1 MQYSLHRV
9 CPNRI
14 SSFSVVNFYRCKKV
28 NLKIQQGFTLIE
40 LVMVIV
46 ILGILAATALP
57 KFVNLTDDANK
68 AALKGA
74 AGAASSAAAI
84 NYSGCLVTSQAV
96 TANKCVKIEKC
107 TEVATLL
114 QGGAFPEGITTSD
127 TGITAST
134 TDGTNYQCTLTKTGY
149 SGSETFT
156 AIAAG
161 HG

>member
-1 MQYSLHRV
+1 
-9 CPNRI
+9 
-14 SSFSVVNFYRCKKV
+14 
-28 NLKIQQGFTLIE
+28 
-40 LVMVIV
+40 MVIV

-74 AGAASSAAAI
+74 AGAASSAMAI
-84 NYSGCLVTSQAV
+84 NYSGCLVTSQV
-96 TANKCVKIEKC
+96 PTANKCVKVEKC
-107 TEVATLL
+107 AEVISLL
-114 QGGAFPEGITTSD
+114 QGGAFPTDISTSD
-127 TGITAST
+127 TGVTAST
-134 TDGTNYQCTLTKTGY
+134 TDGTYYQCTLTKTGY